1 MISTVFRWQVFW
13 LLGFK
18 HGNCLDRLRYLFH
31 DGGRSALH
39 GQFHNSFKAIGGLKW
54 KSLNCVHTEVSCCA
68 GMFYLYFYFFIYLFI
83 YLFILNIFIYFI
95 FYLFTYFFK
104 KWSQHVIKR
113 LIFIQQAIN
122 DYSIHPGQSVPQSIQ
137 LRLPESSHGS
147 GHYRCCYVTCCNLTD
162 FKSRFWAPMKLII

>member
-83 YLFILNIFIYFI
+83 YFFIYLFIIIYIKYIYLFIYFI
-95 FYLFTYFFK
+95 FYLFTYFLK
-104 KWSQHVIKR
+104 KMESACHQTIDFYSASHQR
-113 LIFIQQAIN
+113 LFNPSRSIRP
-122 DYSIHPGQSVPQSIQ
+122 SIHPIKVARIIARLGPLPVLLRHVLQ
-137 LRLPESSHGS
+137 LDWL
-147 GHYRCCYVTCCNLTD
+147 
-162 FKSRFWAPMKLII
+162 